1 MPHKNQKLCA
11 KGLEYQVLFYFKKD
25 SSKQVFKALRHHPST
40 GLKQEVL
47 VKLFLKDLYKE
58 EFESL
63 SKVNS
68 PYCVR
73 LLGFETLKSK
83 TGSKKALI
91 LEYIKGVSLYQL
103 LEHFHLSQD
112 EKAYLL
118 SEIYKALKDIHYF
131 GLCHGDLSLNNVLID
146 AKAQIKMIDFGQA
159 NYKKAGYG
167 TAPFVAPELLKGFRP
182 QFLSDLYALG
192 VLEAVL
198 QNQLSLSDLNKGPDN
213 QSFKQLENSSVLL
226 SSDPTKRE
234 FVDNSNPDFDKSS
247 LSLKVKELLS
257 VLESRRCDT
266 AKNRSLWTLKKGLM
280 GLLKP
285 ALLSLFLMGFL
296 GASPQKTLKS
306 YGLIKVYTNEW
317 FFIKSSKFQSY
328 TPAHFFVPEGSYWL
342 KWESRLSKGKAK
354 IYVAKEKTLI
364 LGDEFFLRASKK
376 PQKASQPVS
385 SVKGQ
390 LSLSSHR

>member
-11 KGLEYQVLFYFKKD
+11 KGLEYQVHFYFKKD

-112 EKAYLL
+112 EKVYIL

-198 QNQLSLSDLNKGPDN
+198 QNQLSLSDFNKGPDN
-213 QSFKQLENSSVLL
+213 QSFKWLENSSVLL

-247 LSLKVKELLS
+247 LSLKVKELLF

-266 AKNRSLWTLKKGLM
+266 AKKRSLWTLKKGVL
-280 GLLKP
+280 GFLKP
-285 ALLSLFLMGFL
+285 AFLSLFLVGFL
-296 GASPQKTLKS
+296 GASPQKALKS

-317 FFIKSSKFQSY
+317 FFIKSTQFQSY

-342 KWESRLSKGKAK
+342 KWESRLSKGKTK

-376 PQKASQPVS
+376 PQKASQQVS
-385 SVKGQ
+385 SAKGQ